1 MDKQMLRF
9 KNAGKIGN
17 AIGLARHLL
26 NYPDNTKDKLKELI
40 KILDSI
46 EV

>member
-1 MDKQMLRF
+1 MNKQMLRF
-9 KNAGKIGN
+9 ENAGKIGN